1 MWVVLEFIFLAFI
14 VLLSVTEFFYPLIT
28 GKPLFG
34 SFRKSAA
41 VVEQE
46 RDNASLESKVFKAK
60 EKINEVKDIQNEVN
74 QHFKSAEQLKAEAD
88 NLLNNSNN

>member
-14 VLLSVTEFFYPLIT
+14 VLLSVTEFFYPLLA

-34 SFRKSAA
+34 SFRKKVA
-41 VVEQE
+41 VAEQNQ
-46 RDNASLESKVFKAK
+46 DDTSLKSKVFKAK
-60 EKINEVKDIQNEVN
+60 EKVNDVKDIQNEVN
-74 QHFKSAEQLKAEAD
+74 EHFKSAEQLKAEAD